1 MSKKIL
7 LIYFSIILLF
17 NIYISKCEETPEGE
31 NNNNDYDDGYS
42 ENYFKE
48 TLKNYLVERNLFE
61 SEEPVSKEQMK
72 KIFLDVVT
80 EGEYESS
87 SEYFGGV
94 FNELADYF
102 VDSYFVNRKEIKGKE
117 IYDLININHISDKF
131 EQMLGNNPHFVND
144 ENNTNNNDDEDED
157 NNEYDSRDDVG
168 EPSPDV

>member
-1 MSKKIL
+1 MSKNIF
-7 LIYFSIILLF
+7 LICFYIIILL
-17 NIYISKCEETPEGE
+17 NITLSKCEEIPEGE
-31 NNNNDYDDGYS
+31 DNNNDYDDGYN
-42 ENYFKE
+42 EDYFKE
-48 TLKNYLVERNLFE
+48 SLKKYLVERNLFE

-72 KIFLDVVT
+72 KIFLEVIT
-80 EGEYESS
+80 EGDYESS
-87 SEYFGGV
+87 SEYFGGI

-144 ENNTNNNDDEDED
+144 DNSTNVNDEDED

>member
-1 MSKKIL
+1 MAF
-7 LIYFSIILLF
+7 IYFYIIILL
-17 NIYISKCEETPEGE
+17 NISFSQCEEIPEGE
-31 NNNNDYDDGYS
+31 DNNKDYDDGYS
-42 ENYFKE
+42 EDYFKE
-48 TLKNYLVERNLFE
+48 SLKNYLVERNLFE

-72 KIFLDVVT
+72 KIFLEVVT
-80 EGEYESS
+80 EGDYESS
-87 SEYFGGV
+87 SEYFGGL

-144 ENNTNNNDDEDED
+144 DNSTNVNDEDEV
-157 NNEYDSRDDVG
+157 NNEYDSRDDIG

>member
-1 MSKKIL
+1 MSKNIFF
-7 LIYFSIILLF
+7 ICFYIIILL
-17 NIYISKCEETPEGE
+17 NITLSKCEEIPEGE
-31 NNNNDYDDGYS
+31 DNNNDYDDGYS
-42 ENYFKE
+42 EDYFKE
-48 TLKNYLVERNLFE
+48 SLKKYLVERNLFE

-72 KIFLDVVT
+72 KIFLEVIT
-80 EGEYESS
+80 EGDYESS
-87 SEYFGGV
+87 SEYFGGI

-144 ENNTNNNDDEDED
+144 DNSTNVNDEDED

>member
-1 MSKKIL
+1 MSQNIL
-7 LIYFSIILLF
+7 LIYFYIILLL
-17 NIYISKCEETPEGE
+17 NISFSKSEEIPEGE
-31 NNNNDYDDGYS
+31 DNNDDYDDGYG
-42 ENYFKE
+42 EDYFKE
-48 TLKNYLVERNLFE
+48 TLKKYLVERNLFE

-72 KIFLDVVT
+72 KIFLEVIT
-80 EGEYESS
+80 EGDYESS
-87 SEYFGGV
+87 SEYFGGL

-102 VDSYFVNRKEIKGKE
+102 VDSYYVNRKEIKGKE

-144 ENNTNNNDDEDED
+144 DNSTNVNDEDED

>member
-1 MSKKIL
+1 MSKNIFF
-7 LIYFSIILLF
+7 ICFYIIILL
-17 NIYISKCEETPEGE
+17 NITLSKCEEIPEGE
-31 NNNNDYDDGYS
+31 DNNNDYDDGYS
-42 ENYFKE
+42 EDYFKE
-48 TLKNYLVERNLFE
+48 SLKKYLVERNLFE

-72 KIFLDVVT
+72 KIFLEVIT
-80 EGEYESS
+80 EGDYESS
-87 SEYFGGV
+87 SEYFGGI

-131 EQMLGNNPHFVND
+131 EQMLGNNPHFVSDDNS
-144 ENNTNNNDDEDED
+144 TNVNDEDED

>member
-1 MSKKIL
+1 MAF
-7 LIYFSIILLF
+7 IYFYIIILL
-17 NIYISKCEETPEGE
+17 NISFSQCEEIPEGE
-31 NNNNDYDDGYS
+31 DNNNDYDDGYS
-42 ENYFKE
+42 EDYFKE
-48 TLKNYLVERNLFE
+48 SLKNYLVERNLFE

-72 KIFLDVVT
+72 KIFLEVIT
-80 EGEYESS
+80 EGDYESS
-87 SEYFGGV
+87 SEYFGGL

-144 ENNTNNNDDEDED
+144 DNSTNVNDEDEV
-157 NNEYDSRDDVG
+157 NNEYDSRDDIG